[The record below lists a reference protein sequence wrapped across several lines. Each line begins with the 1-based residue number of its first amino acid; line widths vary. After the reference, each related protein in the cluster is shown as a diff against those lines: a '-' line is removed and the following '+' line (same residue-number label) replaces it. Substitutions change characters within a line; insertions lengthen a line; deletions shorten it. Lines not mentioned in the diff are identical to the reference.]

1 MTHLEKNS
9 FAGYVVQYEPKWMF
23 LLSLFVHLVFLSVLL
38 YIPDFRR
45 IEISGSQVIS
55 VDIVSLPRQG
65 PVSGS
70 SGTPVQQIKPSKP
83 SSKKEV
89 KTEESHPS
97 KKMTFK
103 KEEKKEKKKEKKK
116 AEEKQKIKKKTTD
129 TSDHDEK
136 SDEAIEKAI
145 EKIRLGL
152 ITKKGEGK
160 EVAGSGAGGSGI
172 GYSMP
177 GQGGSGK
184 TADLKFQ
191 IYYSIIWSKIKDAW
205 VLPENMTS
213 ADKKLEAIIAIR
225 IKKDGEIVKVWTE
238 KSSGNNYFDQS
249 ALRAIAKA
257 NPLPPVPEGY
267 GEEYFELGIR
277 FLPSEQ

>member
-1 MTHLEKNS
+1 MLI
-9 FAGYVVQYEPKWMF
+9 
-23 LLSLFVHLVFLSVLL
+23 LSLLAHMVFVSVLI

-55 VDIVSLPRQG
+55 VDIVSLPRHE

-70 SGTPVQQIKPSKP
+70 SGNLVQQIKPSKP
-83 SSKKEV
+83 SIKKEV
-89 KTEESHPS
+89 KAEESHS
-97 KKMTFK
+97 VKKMAFR
-103 KEEKKEKKKEKKK
+103 KEDKKEKKTEKKK
-116 AEEKQKIKKKTTD
+116 AEEKQKIKKKITD
-129 TSDHDEK
+129 ASDYDTK

-145 EKIRLGL
+145 EKIKLGL
-152 ITKKGEGK
+152 ITKKGEEK
-160 EVAGSGAGGSGI
+160 AVAGSGA
-172 GYSMP
+172 
-177 GQGGSGK
+177 GGSGK

-205 VLPENMTS
+205 VLPENTTS

>member
-1 MTHLEKNS
+1 MLI
-9 FAGYVVQYEPKWMF
+9 
-23 LLSLFVHLVFLSVLL
+23 LSLLAHMVFVSVLI

-55 VDIVSLPRQG
+55 VDIVSLPRHE

-70 SGTPVQQIKPSKP
+70 SGNLVQQIKPSKP
-83 SSKKEV
+83 SIKKEV
-89 KTEESHPS
+89 KAEESHS
-97 KKMTFK
+97 VKKMAFR
-103 KEEKKEKKKEKKK
+103 KEDKKEKKIEKKK
-116 AEEKQKIKKKTTD
+116 AEEKQKIKNKITD
-129 TSDHDEK
+129 ASDYDTK

-145 EKIRLGL
+145 EKIKLGL
-152 ITKKGEGK
+152 ITKKGEEK
-160 EVAGSGAGGSGI
+160 VVAGSGAGGSGI
-172 GYSMP
+172 GYSSS

-205 VLPENMTS
+205 VLPENTTS
-213 ADKKLEAIIAIR
+213 VDKKLEAIIAIR